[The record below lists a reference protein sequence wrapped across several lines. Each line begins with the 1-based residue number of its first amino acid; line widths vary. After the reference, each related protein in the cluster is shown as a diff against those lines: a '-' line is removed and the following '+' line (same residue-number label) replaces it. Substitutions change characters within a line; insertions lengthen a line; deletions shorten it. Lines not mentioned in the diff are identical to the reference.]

1 MSGSDLSTHQAMR
14 ISTIS
19 RVIKALQTG
28 ATSKSEILE
37 NTQLSWGSCST
48 IINML
53 YEESI
58 LVKEKEEGRSGRG
71 RKTFTYSFNS
81 KEHLL
86 FGMEIRAN
94 EILCSI
100 INFGKQEIYRQIY
113 PTMEAVKASNLYGYV
128 SKAFINTLLESSVKP
143 EHILGISF
151 AVAGG
156 VDVINL
162 KWVYT
167 PRISGIHNLDFRRLI
182 RILPEINYLHVE
194 HDIHAQA
201 ASVIN
206 SRNWDDDNYVF
217 LHIGRGISMSI
228 YNNGLFLGSRGFSG
242 EIGHI
247 PVPTCEADEEK
258 NVESAIS
265 VKGILDFINKHFSLK
280 LTNLSDLTPEII
292 NNEEVII
299 HIAKALEY
307 VLIVATNIIDPKT
320 IIVGGPSIEP
330 FYDTLRNRIEET
342 IRYKTWIGGP
352 ENIKWYHNDDM
363 FGAYGTIL
371 NASEKMINSYIED
384 HLI

>member
-1 MSGSDLSTHQAMR
+1 MPGPQLSTHQSMR
-14 ISTIS
+14 ISTIG
-19 RVIKALQTG
+19 RVIKVLQTG
-28 ATSKSEILE
+28 AASKSEILKS
-37 NTQLSWGSCST
+37 TQLSWGSCSS

-53 YEESI
+53 NERGI
-58 LVKEKEEGRSGRG
+58 LIKEKDDETSGRG
-71 RKTFTYSFNS
+71 RKTFTYSFSS
-81 KEHLL
+81 KEFLL
-86 FGMEIRAN
+86 FGMEIRAK

-100 INFGKQEIYRQIY
+100 INFGKQEIYRLTY
-113 PTMEAVKASNLYGYV
+113 PTSEAVTVRNLSGYV
-128 SKAFINTLLESSVKP
+128 SKAFINALLESSVKP

-156 VDVINL
+156 VDVKNL

-167 PRISGIHNLDFRRLI
+167 PRIRGINNFDFRELI
-182 RILPEINYLHVE
+182 RILPEIKYLHVE

-206 SRNWDDDNYVF
+206 ARSWDDDNYVF

-247 PVPTCEADEEK
+247 PIPVCKVNEEK

-265 VKGILDFINKHFSLK
+265 VKGILAFINNHFSLN
-280 LTNLSDLTPEII
+280 LTDLSELTPEII
-292 NNEEVII
+292 NNEEVIE
-299 HIAKALEY
+299 HILKVLEY
-307 VLIVATNIIDPKT
+307 VLIVTTNIIDPKT

-330 FYDTLRNRIEET
+330 FYEILREKIEET
-342 IRYKTWIGGP
+342 IRYKTWVGGP

-363 FGAYGTIL
+363 FGAYGSIF
-371 NASEKMINSYIED
+371 NASEKMISSYIED

>member
-1 MSGSDLSTHQAMR
+1 MSGSEFSTHQAMR
-14 ISTIS
+14 ITTIS

-28 ATSKSEILE
+28 AASKSEILI
-37 NTQLSWGSCST
+37 NTELSWGSCSS

-53 YEESI
+53 YERGI
-58 LVKEKEEGRSGRG
+58 LIKEKDGEPSGRG

-81 KEHLL
+81 KEYLL

-94 EILCSI
+94 DILCSI

-113 PTMEAVKASNLYGYV
+113 PTREAVKMNNLFEYV
-128 SKAFINTLLESSVKP
+128 SEAFINALLESSVKP
-143 EHILGISF
+143 EQILGISF

-156 VDVINL
+156 VDVKNL

-167 PRISGIHNLDFRRLI
+167 PRIRGINNLDFRELI
-182 RILPEINYLHVE
+182 RILPEIKYLHVE

-206 SRNWDDDNYVF
+206 SRSWDDDNYVF

-228 YNNGLFLGSRGFSG
+228 YNNGLSLGYRGFSG

-265 VKGILDFINKHFSLK
+265 VKGILDFINNHFSLK
-280 LTNLSDLTPEII
+280 LTDLSDLTPEII
-292 NNEEVII
+292 NNEEVIA
-299 HIAKALEY
+299 HITKVLEY
-307 VLIVATNIIDPKT
+307 VLIVITNIIDPKT
-320 IIVGGPSIEP
+320 IIVGGPSLEP
-330 FYDTLRNRIEET
+330 FYDIIRNKIEET

-352 ENIKWYHNDDM
+352 ENIKWYYNDDM

-371 NASEKMINSYIED
+371 NASEKIINSYIED